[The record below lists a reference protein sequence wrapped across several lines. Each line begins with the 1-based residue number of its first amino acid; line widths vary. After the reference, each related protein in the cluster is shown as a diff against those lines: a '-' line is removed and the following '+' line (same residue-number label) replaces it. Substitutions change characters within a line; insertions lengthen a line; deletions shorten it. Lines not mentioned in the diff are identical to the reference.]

1 MNLVNSILKEILSLF
16 VDDGSLA
23 LQALVLV
30 LAVAVLVK
38 GIAVAPLAGG
48 CLLIIGCLVILA
60 FSLRRKLRR

>member
-1 MNLVNSILKEILSLF
+1 MSLIHSILREILSLF

-23 LQALVLV
+23 LQALGLV

-38 GIAVAPLAGG
+38 AIAVAPLVGG